1 MLPPHRRNEVQ
12 ELLASMLKSG
22 VVEHSSSPW
31 ASPIVLVWKKD
42 GSFHFCVD
50 YCKLIEVMHKDVYP
64 LPWIDDTLN
73 TLSGSK
79 WFTTIDLLSGYWQ
92 VEVAREDHPKTAFC
106 TSEGLF
112 EFKVMPFGLTNTPA
126 TFQRLMD
133 LVLAGLQWSQCLV
146 YLDDVII
153 LGKSFPEHLANL
165 GLVFPQLR
173 TAGLIL
179 QPKKYDFLKYKVTY
193 LGHVVSEQGVA
204 TDPSMVKKVALWPAP
219 ITTKE
224 V

>member
-1 MLPPHRRNEVQ
+1 MLPPHRKNEVQ

-42 GSFHFCVD
+42 GSFRFCVD
-50 YCKLIEVMHKDVYP
+50 YRKLIEVMHKDVYP

-79 WFTTIDLLSGYWQ
+79 WFSTIDLLSGYWQ
-92 VEVAREDHPKTAFC
+92 VGVAREDHPKTAFC